1 MTVIYR
7 YNLLV
12 GFLSTHHQPV
22 LYSVTRVI
30 CLKALVF
37 LWGLSFQ
44 WSVAGLNLW
53 LLGTLSP
60 LSWARWSARLSN
72 VQQIESPFQ
81 RERKSQWIKL
91 AGFENAPPPILA
103 FPLQWGPSL
112 WSTGMRGG
120 QQHISNKYLVIAD
133 EASFRGWVSF
143 WACVSSCDFCKS
155 CQLYGQFPSWK
166 VLLFF
171 FLNEMKHI
179 KISSWANYRKHVFQ
193 ISIRIT

>member
-1 MTVIYR
+1 MTAIYR

-30 CLKALVF
+30 CLKALVI
-37 LWGLSFQ
+37 LWGLCFQ
-44 WSVAGLNLW
+44 WSMAGLNLW
-53 LLGTLSP
+53 LLGTLCP

-72 VQQIESPFQ
+72 VQQTESSFQ

-91 AGFENAPPPILA
+91 AWGGGGWKCPPILV

-112 WSTGMRGG
+112 WSTGIRGG
-120 QQHISNKYLVIAD
+120 QKWIDQQRISNKYLVIAD

-171 FLNEMKHI
+171 F
-179 KISSWANYRKHVFQ
+179 
-193 ISIRIT
+193 